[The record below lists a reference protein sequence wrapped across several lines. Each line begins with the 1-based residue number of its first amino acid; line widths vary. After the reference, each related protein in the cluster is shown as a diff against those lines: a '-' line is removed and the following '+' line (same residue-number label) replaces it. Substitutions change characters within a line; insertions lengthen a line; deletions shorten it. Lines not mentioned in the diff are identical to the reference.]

1 MDKNRNLS
9 PHFTLDEM
17 QRSTTADL
25 HHVTN
30 VAPPE
35 AVDCLRQLCL
45 EVLEPLRQHLQA
57 PVIINSGYRCPRLNT
72 LVKGARNSQHM
83 LGQAADIRTESAR
96 QAIEMMHFI
105 MDNCRFDQLILENN
119 AQGKRWV
126 HVSYNAGKNRQQVL
140 VIRA

>member
-57 PVIINSGYRCPRLNT
+57 PVITNSGYRCPRLNT
-72 LVKGARNSQHM
+72 LVKGAHNSQHM

-105 MDNCRFDQLILENN
+105 MDNCRFDQLILELK
-119 AQGKRWV
+119 ASGKRWV

>member
-83 LGQAADIRTESAR
+83 LGRLPTYAPRVRDRPSR
-96 QAIEMMHFI
+96 
-105 MDNCRFDQLILENN
+105 
-119 AQGKRWV
+119 
-126 HVSYNAGKNRQQVL
+126 
-140 VIRA
+140 

>member
-1 MDKNRNLS
+1 MVYFTINELCYSATAQANGINNTPNATQRNAL
-9 PHFTLDEM
+9 TALVDTVLD
-17 QRSTTADL
+17 
-25 HHVTN
+25 
-30 VAPPE
+30 
-35 AVDCLRQLCL
+35 
-45 EVLEPLRQHLQA
+45 PLRRSWGKPIL
-57 PVIINSGYRCPRLNT
+57 VNSGYRCPRLNT

-105 MDNCRFDQLILENN
+105 MDNCRFDQLILEHN